1 MIKIEKGYNNEIM
14 NLRKIIAE
22 LNNDSILLR
31 KNLYQANPDA
41 IDIGQLIKDTFS
53 SSEKDT

>member
-1 MIKIEKGYNNEIM
+1 MIKVEKGYNNEIM

-41 IDIGQLIKDTFS
+41 IDIGELIKDTFS
-53 SSEKDT
+53 SS